1 MMTRVL
7 RYFAVVRRGETEIF
21 RTLLR
26 SLEDDPGPAQ
36 VIWDRRGRE
45 RRQRRDVGMAER
57 RRSDRRG
64 QPPPTWLS
72 LGFVFAP
79 YRGGA

>member
-1 MMTRVL
+1 MSVAA

-26 SLEDDPGPAQ
+26 ALEDQPGPMQ

-45 RRQRRDVGMAER
+45 RRQRGQPAVAER

-64 QPPPTWLS
+64 RPATTWLS
-72 LGFVFAP
+72 LGFIFAP
-79 YRGGA
+79 YRGAA